1 MVESRSLGTKVFR
14 FSNALLM
21 LLVGAICF
29 LPMWHVLMASI
40 SDPIALQQN
49 HSLLLTPLSPA
60 TTKGYTLVGMNPSLL
75 TSYANTFFYVI
86 VGTLLSSFGTLS
98 IGYVLSRRSFRYR
111 NALMAFITVT
121 MLFKAGMVP
130 LYLVVKNL
138 NMLDTRLA
146 VILPSLLSV
155 FNITIM
161 RTAIEQLPESL
172 MESAKIDGAGDLTIL
187 LRIVFPLVKTT
198 FAVVVLFYAVSKW
211 NEWFNAM
218 LFLKDR
224 KLFPL
229 QLVLREI
236 LIINTNSASAG
247 SEIAGGLDNYK
258 ELTKYATIIVATV
271 PILCIYPFAQKYFV
285 SGVMIGAVKE

>member
-1 MVESRSLGTKVFR
+1 MVENKSLGMKIFR
-14 FSNALLM
+14 VVNTLLM
-21 LLVGAICF
+21 LLMGAICF

-40 SDPIALQQN
+40 SDPILLQQN
-49 HSLLLTPLSPA
+49 HSLLLWPLGPA
-60 TTKGYTLVGMNPSLL
+60 TEKGYLLVSMNPNILS
-75 TSYANTFFYVI
+75 SYANTLFYVV
-86 VGTLLSSFGTLS
+86 VGTLLSVFGTLT

-111 NALMAFITVT
+111 NVLMVMITIT

-130 LYLVVKNL
+130 LFLVVKSL
-138 NMLDTRLA
+138 KLLDTRWA
-146 VILPSLLSV
+146 VLLPSLLSV

-172 MESAKIDGAGDLTIL
+172 MESAKIDGAGDVTIL
-187 LRIVFPLVKTT
+187 TRIVFPLVKTT
-198 FAVVVLFYAVSKW
+198 FAVIVLFYAVSKW

-218 LFLKDR
+218 LFLQNR

-236 LIINTNSASAG
+236 LIINSDANAAG
-247 SEIAGGLDNYK
+247 AEVAGGLDNYK

-285 SGVMIGAVKE
+285 SGVMIGAVKG